1 MNNFL
6 DRWFSKREIRDCDG
20 STYMHRWFV
29 IRNELFAMYI
39 HKFVRSDFE
48 RALHDH
54 PWSFIVIPI
63 WRGYIEH
70 SEGRCGYCRDYTSEC
85 TCGEWGVPG
94 NKGTVTQTRR
104 RVYPLLGI
112 RFRRAE
118 FRHRVELF
126 TKRKYYVGW
135 EDNYPASKFV
145 DVPLPSWSIF
155 IRFRKRRKWGF
166 WLPTGWEEAV
176 AWWKTHCEDTPEM
189 EGTGKPGEV
198 ISKS

>member
-29 IRNELFAMYI
+29 LRNDLFAIFI

-54 PWSFIVIPI
+54 PWSFIVIPL

-70 SEGRCGYCRDYTSEC
+70 SDRRNDFITPEEEKEFGDISVRIP
-85 TCGEWGVPG
+85 V
-94 NKGTVTQTRR
+94 RR
-104 RVYPLLGI
+104 RVYPILGI

-126 TKRKYYVGW
+126 TKRTYYVSWADGFP
-135 EDNYPASKFV
+135 DGKSV
-145 DVPLPSWSIF
+145 DEPLPSWSIF

-166 WLPTGWEEAV
+166 WLPNGWEEAV

-189 EGTGKPGEV
+189 EGSGKPGEV
-198 ISKS
+198 ISKH